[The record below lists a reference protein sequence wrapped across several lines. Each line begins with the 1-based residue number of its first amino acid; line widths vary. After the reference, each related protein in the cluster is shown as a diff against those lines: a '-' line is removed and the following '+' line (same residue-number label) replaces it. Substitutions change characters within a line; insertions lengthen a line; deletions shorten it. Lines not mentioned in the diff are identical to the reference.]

1 MFYASRFL
9 TALSELEGP
18 IIHQHKSEEDSMF
31 AAVKQSKGEGLKP
44 ADAALSY
51 FISQAQ
57 RGLQDDP
64 DRWSPITRKAARQV
78 RVWLQQEKVGKQSA
92 KLLFDLLKKST
103 PDAA

>member
-1 MFYASRFL
+1 MFYASKFL

-18 IIHQHKSEEDSMF
+18 ITHQHKSEEDSMF
-31 AAVKQSKGEGLKP
+31 AAAKQSKSEGLKP

-64 DRWSPITRKAARQV
+64 DKWSPITRKAVRQV
-78 RVWLQQEKVGKQSA
+78 RVWLQQEKVAKESA
-92 KLLFDLLKKST
+92 EMLFDLVRGTKPT
-103 PDAA
+103 EA